1 MSQLTLTCLKFVA
14 ILVASR
20 PILELQPDGPTAAQW
35 DDPEEFAEEQTLIGK
50 VIHLL
55 KADSSPDQQ
64 YQILSNA
71 RSAEMTSF

>member
-1 MSQLTLTCLKFVA
+1 MYQHNLTTF
-14 ILVASR
+14 ISF
-20 PILELQPDGPTAAQW
+20 QPDGPSAEHW

-55 KADSSPDQQ
+55 KSDQNPDQQ

-71 RSAEMTSF
+71 R